1 MCGIAGVIDFHKKST
16 KSDVKSMIEP
26 LNHRGPDGEGV
37 SLFKSKNATIGFG
50 HKRLSIIDLS
60 QTGKQPMTLSHL
72 HITYNGEI
80 YNYQEIKNE
89 LLGLGHHFNGE
100 SDTEMILHAY
110 SEWGIKAVE
119 RFIGMFAIA
128 LFDEKKQEVVFIRDR
143 AGVKPLFYYQKN
155 DLILFLSLIHI

>member
-100 SDTEMILHAY
+100 SDTL
-110 SEWGIKAVE
+110 
-119 RFIGMFAIA
+119 
-128 LFDEKKQEVVFIRDR
+128 Q
-143 AGVKPLFYYQKN
+143 PLYQQLNTYY
-155 DLILFLSLIHI
+155 